1 MTGLNG
7 TGFEEAQFEERV
19 LGIIAGH
26 DPQVYMETETRLLAV
41 PFFILK
47 MPSFYQDGLGTNVGK
62 TPKTTR
68 FCRSRYSSTTQCTSY
83 ATTIVLSHLCRNAI
97 FLPRQA
103 RDKHEE
109 STQNRYYRFL
119 TQVHSPLCVPEA
131 FLEKFSFIADADD
144 NVNHDRQYVAAM
156 VNYLDAVVGNVARAL
171 QDAGLWNNTLCDDH
185 R

>member
-1 MTGLNG
+1 LRGMTLRY
-7 TGFEEAQFEERV
+7 TRKPKRV
-19 LGIIAGH
+19 FWLYHFYAKIS
-26 DPQVYMETETRLLAV
+26 
-41 PFFILK
+41 
-47 MPSFYQDGLGTNVGK
+47 SFYQDRLGTNIGK

-103 RDKHEE
+103 RDKHRE
-109 STQNRYYRFL
+109 STQNRYCRFL